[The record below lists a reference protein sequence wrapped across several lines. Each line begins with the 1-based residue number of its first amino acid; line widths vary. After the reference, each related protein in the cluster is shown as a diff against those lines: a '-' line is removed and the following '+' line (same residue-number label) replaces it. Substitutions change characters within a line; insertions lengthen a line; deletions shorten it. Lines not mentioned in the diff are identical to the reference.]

1 MVVRFS
7 SVFSLVLTFFFLS
20 ACEDKSVERK
30 SLGSRGPSG
39 SEVRDIG
46 PFDGIVALGPTLTT
60 ISKGPLS
67 KLELKGPENYL
78 SSVTTR
84 VEEREVAGG
93 ARRVLVVELNERIEF
108 PRVELSLTVPDL
120 AYVEANR
127 ASQIKM
133 GDFSRQDLTIRADF
147 GGRIEL
153 APAAYG
159 SVDIEVAKV
168 ARVVGKEVMVEK
180 AKLRAY
186 GPSLI
191 LLGQVAEAVNEAVS
205 PARISYQGRYD
216 SKK

>member
-30 SLGSRGPSG
+30 ALGSRGPSA
-39 SEVRDIG
+39 SEVRDVG

-133 GDFSRQDLTIRADF
+133 GDFSRQDLTI
-147 GGRIEL
+147 
-153 APAAYG
+153 
-159 SVDIEVAKV
+159 
-168 ARVVGKEVMVEK
+168 
-180 AKLRAY
+180 
-186 GPSLI
+186 
-191 LLGQVAEAVNEAVS
+191 
-205 PARISYQGRYD
+205 
-216 SKK
+216 

>member
-1 MVVRFS
+1 
-7 SVFSLVLTFFFLS
+7 
-20 ACEDKSVERK
+20 
-30 SLGSRGPSG
+30 
-39 SEVRDIG
+39 
-46 PFDGIVALGPTLTT
+46 

-191 LLGQVAEAVNEAVS
+191 LLGQVAEADNEAES

-216 SKK
+216 SRK